1 VPAPDGKQFIHL
13 LDEGGRKRAYEALYH
28 GTTVELNVGDII
40 DPAKF
45 ARPGRNLAFST
56 PSLSAAKRFA
66 GVQSPRVPKVP
77 QISDDGQMVRDETP
91 GFVYQVE
98 PVDTEDLDSTWA
110 REMKYFKPRTTEVV
124 SNKGFRVVKIIHPRS
139 K

>member
-1 VPAPDGKQFIHL
+1 MTNLNDKQFINL

-28 GTTVELNVGDII
+28 GTSVELNVGDII
-40 DPAKF
+40 DPAKS

-56 PSLSAAKRFA
+56 PSLSAAKRF
-66 GVQSPRVPKVP
+66 SKN
-77 QISDDGQMVRDETP
+77 DEGSL

-124 SNKGFRVVKIIHPRS
+124 SNKGFRVVKRIHPR
-139 K
+139 

>member
-1 VPAPDGKQFIHL
+1 MPKPTGPQFEPIHL
-13 LDEGGRKRAYEALYH
+13 LNEAGHKRVFDALYH
-28 GTTVELNVGDII
+28 GTMTDLSGVEELS
-40 DPAKF
+40 PEKS
-45 ARPGRNLAFST
+45 ARPNRKLSFAT

-66 GVQSPRVPKVP
+66 G
-77 QISDDGQMVRDETP
+77 DT

-98 PVDTEDLDSTWA
+98 PVDREDTNSTWA

-124 SNKGFRVVKIIHPRS
+124 SSKGFRIMRQVHP